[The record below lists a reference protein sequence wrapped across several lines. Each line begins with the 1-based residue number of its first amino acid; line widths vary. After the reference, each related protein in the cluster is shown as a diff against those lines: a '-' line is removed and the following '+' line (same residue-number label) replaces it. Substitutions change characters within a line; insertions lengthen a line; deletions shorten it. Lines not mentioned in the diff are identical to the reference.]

1 MDVNELGYRSIVGN
15 ASLIPEFRD
24 RLAGAAE
31 QQLPS
36 MESPGHGLF
45 QGFAPMSTAAITAK
59 RVTAA
64 ATIPGLSG
72 EVLEL
77 TDGGLGK
84 VNRMRIPG
92 ITKNQKQKHIDDFQM
107 AAPQLLNYHRFD
119 ECAPASTPVCGFA
132 RLQFKCRVLM
142 TVRCAAGWAP
152 VGGLRFALR
161 CSTANGRRRW
171 WWYVYFAYTEL
182 SFSG

>member
-31 QQLPS
+31 QQPS
-36 MESPGHGLF
+36 TESPGHGLF
-45 QGFAPMSTAAITAK
+45 QGLAPMSTAATAK

-77 TDGGLGK
+77 TDGGSGK

-92 ITKNQKQKHIDDFQM
+92 TTKNQKQKHIDDFQM

-119 ECAPASTPVCGFA
+119 ECAPPP
-132 RLQFKCRVLM
+132 RLCVVLRVFNSN
-142 TVRCAAGWAP
+142 AG
-152 VGGLRFALR
+152 
-161 CSTANGRRRW
+161 CS
-171 WWYVYFAYTEL
+171 
-182 SFSG
+182 